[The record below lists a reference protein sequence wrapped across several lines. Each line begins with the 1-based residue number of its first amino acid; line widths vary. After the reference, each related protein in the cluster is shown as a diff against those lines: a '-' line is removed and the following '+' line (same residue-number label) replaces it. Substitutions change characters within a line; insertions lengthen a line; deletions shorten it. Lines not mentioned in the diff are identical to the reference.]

1 MGKLRK
7 IGRKIGKGFKSV
19 GRRLKKGFG
28 KIAKAFGKLGPL
40 GTIALSLIV
49 PGIGNFL
56 TGMAGSGGVTG
67 FIGDMAVKIGNAAG
81 TMKNGVAKVFN
92 RVTDAVEHG
101 MNVVS
106 KPFMK
111 EGARGAGS
119 AFRDFVS
126 DATGG
131 FVEPST
137 TGIEDITIPGQ
148 TKVLQGPQ
156 GPIKVDVPE
165 STISADAQIGIG
177 GPKVPKTPKG
187 MTDPVYIDGIDTN
200 LKKGFYEQAEIDV
213 YNKGIDTPI
222 GDLNL
227 PAGQGN
233 VDEYL
238 KIGPRGADTSG
249 ATIKTSPSITPSQSG
264 GYFNR
269 SKNTYKSIAP
279 IQTVGSNIIA
289 TEDAEKFATQQLK
302 RQQAAYYA
310 AAGSAALVRPV
321 DPNVNFIDFN
331 KGNPTD
337 EDLMILQNSYSGILA
352 G

>member
-7 IGRKIGKGFKSV
+7 IGKKIGKGIKSI

-28 KIAKAFGKLGPL
+28 KVAKAFGKLGPL
-40 GTIALSLIV
+40 GSIALSFII
-49 PGIGNFL
+49 PGI
-56 TGMAGSGGVTG
+56 GVTG

-81 TMKNGVAKVFN
+81 AMKDGVSRVFN
-92 RVTDAVEHG
+92 RVTDAVEYG
-101 MNVVS
+101 MDAVS

-165 STISADAQIGIG
+165 TTISADAQVGIG

-200 LKKGFYEQAEIDV
+200 LKKGFYEQADLDV
-213 YNKGIDTPI
+213 YYKGVETPI
-222 GDLNL
+222 GNLNL

-233 VDEYL
+233 VENIIN
-238 KIGPRGADTSG
+238 IGPRGADTSG
-249 ATIKTSPSITPSQSG
+249 TTINTSPDKMPTTG
-264 GYFNR
+264 GGFFNR
-269 SKNTYKSIAP
+269 QKNKYKRVAP
-279 IQTVGSNIIA
+279 IVAVGADIIA
-289 TEDAEKFATQQLK
+289 TEDAKKFAALQAK
-302 RQQAAYYA
+302 KQQAAYYA
-310 AAGSAALVRPV
+310 EAGADILVRQP
-321 DPNVNFIDFN
+321 DPNVSFIDFN

-337 EDLMILQNSYSGILA
+337 EELMLLQNSYSGILA